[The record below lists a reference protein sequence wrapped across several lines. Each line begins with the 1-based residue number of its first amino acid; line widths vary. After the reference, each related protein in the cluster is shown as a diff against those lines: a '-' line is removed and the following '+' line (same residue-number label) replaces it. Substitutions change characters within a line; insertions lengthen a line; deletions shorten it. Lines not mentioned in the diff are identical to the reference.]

1 MAFLGQDDILVLE
14 NGNGKG
20 ILRRITNS
28 SLLAEPL
35 LSVDFTQSLQSFM
48 YGIAIAKHN
57 NPVYIFLYFT
67 EWETGKEPG
76 NRLYRYEWINNTLT
90 RPQLLLYVPATPG
103 YGVRHPGGDIEIGPD
118 NNIYLVTGDDNGLH
132 HTLAQNENGSSDIPV
147 DGTSGV
153 IRITQDGHPVA
164 QNGILGDTYPL
175 ILYYAYGIRNSFGL
189 DFDPLTGNLWDTE
202 NGPNYGDEINLIEP
216 GFNSGSNKI
225 HGFSSI
231 SDPMYVDELIDFGGK
246 GKYSEPEFE
255 WHQTVVLEPYSIQ
268 QTLAVNNYAFRD
280 YFQGAIK
287 TDDTYLGNVHTTAA
301 ASGVRTAKIAVPVY
315 SLKNNSTIVGVWAGS
330 MEFGILNKELQS
342 LNLTSLDD
350 NTRVIY
356 VDGNGEKVADSDI
369 TKSTIPESFANLS
382 SFQDATNGQAGST
395 IDTANNTKMLVAYQ
409 PVKAFNNTWAVLLM
423 RPTPQ

>member
-255 WHQTVVLEPYSIQ
+255 WQQTVGPTAIKFLDSDA
-268 QTLAVNNYAFRD
+268 LGRD
-280 YFQGAIK
+280 YQNDIFVGDIHHGRVYHFDLDEDRKELDLDGSLDDKIAEEESEQQLENVTFAETEGGISDLEVGPDGYLYIVAFEQGAI
-287 TDDTYLGNVHTTAA
+287 YRV
-301 ASGVRTAKIAVPVY
+301 VP
-315 SLKNNSTIVGVWAGS
+315 
-330 MEFGILNKELQS
+330 E
-342 LNLTSLDD
+342 
-350 NTRVIY
+350 
-356 VDGNGEKVADSDI
+356 GES
-369 TKSTIPESFANLS
+369 
-382 SFQDATNGQAGST
+382 
-395 IDTANNTKMLVAYQ
+395 
-409 PVKAFNNTWAVLLM
+409 
-423 RPTPQ
+423 